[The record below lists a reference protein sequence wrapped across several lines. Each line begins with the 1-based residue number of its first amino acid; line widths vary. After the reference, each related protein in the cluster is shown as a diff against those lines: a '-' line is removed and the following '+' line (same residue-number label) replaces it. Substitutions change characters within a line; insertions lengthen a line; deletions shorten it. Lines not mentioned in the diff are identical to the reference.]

1 MMGRWLDGRVRKFE
15 TKTEGGV
22 WDALVELLDKVGG
35 GGHAVLGLMLDMG
48 GRAVLR

>member
-1 MMGRWLDGRVRKFE
+1 MN
-15 TKTEGGV
+15 V
-22 WDALVELLDKVGG
+22 WARAEYEKGKYALVELLDKVGG